1 MPTGHLTDNV
11 TSKDSFKWY
20 ESADSIQY
28 RVLQVDASNQVTYA
42 DANTDIPVGI
52 SYEDDIS
59 TGEPIPVA
67 VGPGERVYLTASAA
81 IPSDGGTYPFVE
93 ATTDGKVKA
102 FVVGVNHYSPAI
114 LLEPATA
121 ADQIVVGILLPA
133 GTAPNLA

>member
-1 MPTGHLTDNV
+1 VERVRRFG
-11 TSKDSFKWY
+11 
-20 ESADSIQY
+20 SIPRAQG
-28 RVLQVDASNQVTYA
+28 RRL
-42 DANTDIPVGI
+42 GI

-81 IPSDGGTYPFVE
+81 IPSDGATYPFVE

-114 LLEPATA
+114 LLEPATT